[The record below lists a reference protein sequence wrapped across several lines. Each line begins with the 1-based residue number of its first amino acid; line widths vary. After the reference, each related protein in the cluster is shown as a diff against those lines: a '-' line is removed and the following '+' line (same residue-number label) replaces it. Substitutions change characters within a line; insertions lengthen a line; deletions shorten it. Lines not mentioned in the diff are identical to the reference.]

1 MKRKKRNRKRETGIT
16 ECRSFYFN
24 RMGSSKV
31 SKITAGK
38 QKLTADDIK
47 TWSRA
52 LGYTPDPFVN
62 MSVDL
67 RDYNCRVYL
76 RNVSAS
82 LEDYFE
88 KYQDDLPEDMV
99 FKLYRKHQK
108 SLKESGIDLSLTQVL
123 AANGLV

>member
-1 MKRKKRNRKRETGIT
+1 M
-16 ECRSFYFN
+16 
-24 RMGSSKV
+24 
-31 SKITAGK
+31 
-38 QKLTADDIK
+38 
-47 TWSRA
+47 
-52 LGYTPDPFVN
+52 GYTPDPFVN

-108 SLKESGIDLSLTQVL
+108 SLKESGIIDKKLYSELNNKSKNILLSIRKLEL
-123 AANGLV
+123 